1 MKAEEIISSGILETY
16 VLGLAT
22 PQQMAEVEAWAQE
35 YPQVKAELNAIEE
48 RMQQYAFEH
57 AIAPSTSVKEKLLQ
71 QVNQQKEKEPVP
83 VKPVY
88 SIWKYI
94 AAASVVLLLGSIYFN
109 WTYYNQL
116 KKSENELTQSK
127 EALAKANNK
136 LNSMN
141 DDMAVVKNKYSRTVS
156 LDGLEASPDAAAKVF
171 WMKNSGEVF
180 VDASNLPAAPQG
192 MQYQFWGIVDGKPVD
207 GGMLVTSKTGSEYR
221 IQKMKSFG
229 KAEAFAITL
238 EKEGGNPT
246 PQGKMY
252 VMGKL

>member
-1 MKAEEIISSGILETY
+1 M
-16 VLGLAT
+16 
-22 PQQMAEVEAWAQE
+22 
-35 YPQVKAELNAIEE
+35 
-48 RMQQYAFEH
+48 R
-57 AIAPSTSVKEKLLQ
+57 
-71 QVNQQKEKEPVP
+71 
-83 VKPVY
+83 
-88 SIWKYI
+88 
-94 AAASVVLLLGSIYFN
+94 
-109 WTYYNQL
+109 L

-207 GGMLVTSKTGSEYR
+207 GGMLVTSKTGSE
-221 IQKMKSFG
+221 
-229 KAEAFAITL
+229 
-238 EKEGGNPT
+238 
-246 PQGKMY
+246 
-252 VMGKL
+252 